1 MSVNTRLLQVA
12 AISAAV
18 LLASPVWAQSLTM
31 REALSRAL
39 AANPRLTAAERDVGI
54 AVGRSI
60 QANAIPNP
68 ELSVEAEN
76 VLGSRNYRGFQSAE
90 ITAQLSQLIEL
101 GGKRAARNAAGL
113 AELDSAGWQ
122 REAARLEVL
131 SEAANAFI
139 QVLFEQNRIRI
150 LERQVETLNGLQ
162 PLLQRR
168 VEAGAS
174 SQPEILR
181 AQLAADLVRVESQKA
196 RTALATARR
205 ELAILMG
212 QSSATFSAVQG
223 NFSVVREPPP
233 FKTVIDAIDRNPQ
246 LMRWTAVRALRDAE
260 LLIARLKA
268 VPDVRLGVG
277 WRHFRETGDNAA
289 VLGLSMPLPVWDQ
302 NRGDILAARESLE
315 KVQAERAINKAVLV
329 SLAGR
334 SYDTAIGALREISL
348 LRDTVLP
355 NARRAVQ
362 AIEDGYG
369 QGRFSLLELLDVQ
382 AATTEAELR
391 EEEALRSF
399 HVAVATIEG
408 LVGRPFLL
416 AGRARR

>member
-1 MSVNTRLLQVA
+1 MSVNTRLLQIVA
-12 AISAAV
+12 ITAAV
-18 LLASPVWAQSLTM
+18 LLASPGWAQSLTM
-31 REALSRAL
+31 RQALSRAL
-39 AANPRLTAAERDVGI
+39 AANPKLTAAERDVGI
-54 AVGRSI
+54 AAGRSI

-68 ELSVEAEN
+68 ELSVQAEN
-76 VLGSRNYRGFQSAE
+76 VLGSRNSRGFQSAE
-90 ITAQLSQLIEL
+90 ITSQLSQLIEL
-101 GGKRAARNAAGL
+101 GGKREARNAAGL
-113 AELDSAGWQ
+113 AELDNAGWQ

-131 SEAANAFI
+131 SEAASAFI

-150 LERQVETLNGLQ
+150 LDRQVETLNGLQ

-212 QSSATFSAVQG
+212 QSSPTFTAVQG
-223 NFSVVREPPP
+223 NLSVVREPPP
-233 FKTVIDAIDRNPQ
+233 FKTVIDAIGRNPQ
-246 LMRWTAVRALRDAE
+246 LMRWTAVRAQRDAE

-277 WRHFRETGDNAA
+277 WRHSRETGDNSA
-289 VLGLSMPLPVWDQ
+289 VLGLSIPLPVWDQ

-315 KVQAERAINKAVLV
+315 KVQAERDIVKAVLV

-334 SYDTAIGALREISL
+334 SYDNAIGALREISL

-369 QGRFSLLELLDVQ
+369 QGRFSLLEMLDVQ

-416 AGRARR
+416 AGRTRR